1 MTKGIILAGGKG
13 SRLNPLTLGVTK
25 QLLPLYNKPVIYY
38 PLSILM
44 MLGIK
49 DILIITNLEDKD
61 SFYRLLGN
69 GDNWGIKISYLTQV
83 NPNGIPE
90 AFIIGENFIKDDNVC
105 LILGD
110 NIFFGHGL
118 VDRLR
123 DGLYTENGARCFA
136 YEISDPSRYGVIEFN
151 NAGDIISIEEKPK
164 IPKSNFAIPGIYFFD
179 NRASSFSKKLKPS
192 NRGELEIIDLLKI
205 YLDEKTLK
213 VSKIGRGTAW
223 LDVGTYDSL
232 LQAGNFIETIEDRQ
246 GMMIACLEE
255 IALNYGFIYKNQ
267 LKKRMEN
274 MPDNQYKEYLKK
286 ILNGNNRQTKG

>member
-25 QLLPLYNKPVIYY
+25 QLLPIYNKPVIYY
-38 PLSILM
+38 SLSILM

-49 DILIITNLEDKD
+49 DILIITNPEDQS
-61 SFYRLLGN
+61 SFHRLLGN
-69 GDNWGIKISYLTQV
+69 GDNWGIKISYLSQEH
-83 NPNGIPE
+83 PNGIPE
-90 AFIIGENFIKDDNVC
+90 AFIIGEEFIGKDNVC

-118 VDRLR
+118 IDSLR
-123 DGLYTENGARCFA
+123 NGLYLEDGAYTFA

-151 NAGDIISIEEKPK
+151 GAGDIISIEEKPK
-164 IPKSNFAIPGIYFFD
+164 APKSNYAIPGIYFFD
-179 NRASSFSKKLKPS
+179 NNVCEFAKKLKPS
-192 NRGELEIIDLLKI
+192 NRGELEIIDLLKF
-205 YLDEKTLK
+205 YLNKKSLK
-213 VSKIGRGTAW
+213 VSEIGRGIAW

-246 GMMIACLEE
+246 GMMIGCLEE
-255 IALNYGFIYKNQ
+255 IALNYGFIFKSQ
-267 LKKRMEN
+267 LEKRVSN

-286 ILNGNNRQTKG
+286 ILGRKC